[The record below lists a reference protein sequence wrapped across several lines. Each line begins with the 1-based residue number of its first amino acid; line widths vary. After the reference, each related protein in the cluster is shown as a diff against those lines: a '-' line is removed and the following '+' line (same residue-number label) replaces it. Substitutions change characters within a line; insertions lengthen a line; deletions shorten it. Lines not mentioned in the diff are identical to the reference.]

1 MHRDFHVSNIMYF
14 NKNFFLIDNQDA
26 VFGNKVYDLASLI
39 DDVRIKISLKNREK
53 LYKAYVK
60 KTKQKNKYVL
70 RNDFEILSIL
80 RNLKIIGIFTRLSQ
94 RDKKHSYLKMIP
106 YAWKMIDDRR
116 KTNSKAKELNV
127 FIDKYFP
134 KKDKDERMKINTALI
149 LCAGYGK
156 RLNPI
161 TLSLPK
167 PLIEIRDR
175 SLLSRTIELIISLG
189 IKNIKINS
197 FYLSDQIVE
206 CIRNSNYKNN
216 IEIIND
222 GDFILDTGGGVKNM
236 IQYFKQ
242 DDFLVFNPDTIWDI
256 NYKDTIIKMID
267 YYYENKLSNLLLVA
281 NKKKF

>member
-1 MHRDFHVSNIMYF
+1 
-14 NKNFFLIDNQDA
+14 
-26 VFGNKVYDLASLI
+26 
-39 DDVRIKISLKNREK
+39 
-53 LYKAYVK
+53 
-60 KTKQKNKYVL
+60 
-70 RNDFEILSIL
+70 
-80 RNLKIIGIFTRLSQ
+80 
-94 RDKKHSYLKMIP
+94 
-106 YAWKMIDDRR
+106 
-116 KTNSKAKELNV
+116 
-127 FIDKYFP
+127 
-134 KKDKDERMKINTALI
+134 MKINTALI